1 MVMNFLL
8 TYGTI
13 LYHQLLIRIML
24 KILIIQKISHS
35 SNGTTSCCEW
45 RDEHCA
51 LPLWEWKKYMVIFGE
66 ISHFTGSCFL
76 SPKLYPW
83 LQTLNFFKYKFCTL
97 NYDLCYSLHPDIKFG
112 TIFLITLYTINFEFS
127 SKLIANLLTL
137 VYKI

>member
-1 MVMNFLL
+1 METNVISHFYNIVLIYIQLKSKCNFTWIFFFIYLTLFQSQVDMVMNFLL
-8 TYGTI
+8 THGTI

-45 RDEHCA
+45 RDKHCA
-51 LPLWEWKKYMVIFGE
+51 LPLQEWKKYMVIFGE

-83 LQTLNFFKYKFCTL
+83 LHTLNF
-97 NYDLCYSLHPDIKFG
+97 
-112 TIFLITLYTINFEFS
+112 S
-127 SKLIANLLTL
+127 STSFAP
-137 VYKI
+137 